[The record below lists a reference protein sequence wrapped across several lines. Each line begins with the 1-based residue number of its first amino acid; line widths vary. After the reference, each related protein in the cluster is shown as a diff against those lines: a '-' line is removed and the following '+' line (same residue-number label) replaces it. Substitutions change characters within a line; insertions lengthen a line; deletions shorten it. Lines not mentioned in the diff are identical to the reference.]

1 MKKYGTLLFL
11 CWIFLFTI
19 IASAS
24 CAALSARESKH
35 SKACP
40 AVPFPLPDSLT
51 DQVDLSVLTGLGHA
65 CPGYSAEG
73 GILLENLSF
82 QTARYLYLYVSLD
95 TTANLQSCNFPYQ
108 VVSPGNLL
116 FQFDSL
122 AGQEKI
128 YLNFG
133 FMIPPVMTL
142 VGQQLRMSASVTNGL
157 YDYDPGNNSDS
168 TRVKITGSYDPNVKA
183 VDPEGFG
190 IPNYVPMTQEEFSY
204 TINFQNTGTD
214 TAYNITITDTL
225 SAYLD
230 PLTIKAGA
238 SSHPYSW
245 EILSPCILKFHFN
258 GINLPD
264 SSVNEPRSHGFVT
277 YSIGTVHGLPA
288 GTVIKNMAQVYF
300 DFNAP
305 VSTNTTTNE
314 LFNCDSITSFS
325 TTTNMLCG
333 GDQLV
338 ITQTGNIPHQSFWYI
353 DSLFQTSADTFVFQ
367 TMIPGLHQVILL
379 AQTPFCDQTI
389 TASMLV
395 IVPVKPVITTSGNLL
410 TASPALHHQWY
421 TGGMAI
427 PGAVFINYI
436 APQDG
441 WYRVQTT
448 DISGCTAMSDSVY
461 FSSVGLSEGSRTE
474 SFNLSPNPFS
484 DKLTLRLYH
493 INEEVSIRLQDAQ
506 GRLLFSMKAEPGS
519 HTVEIPV
526 SGLEHGLYSLTL
538 SGERMQESRT
548 VCH

>member
-11 CWIFLFTI
+11 CWIFLFI
-19 IASAS
+19 IFASAS
-24 CAALSARESKH
+24 SVALNITESKH
-35 SKACP
+35 SMVFP
-40 AVPFPLPDSLT
+40 AGPFPLPDSLT

-65 CPGYSAEG
+65 CPGYSSGG
-73 GILLENLSF
+73 GILVENLSF

-108 VVSPGNLL
+108 VVGPGNLL

-128 YLNFG
+128 YLSFG
-133 FMIPPVMTL
+133 FALPPQASL
-142 VGQQLRMSASVTNGL
+142 VGQQLWMSASVTNGL
-157 YDYDPGNNSDS
+157 YDYEPGNNSDS
-168 TRVKITGSYDPNVKA
+168 SRVEITGSYDPNVKA

-190 IPNYVPMTQEEFSY
+190 LPHYVPMTQEEFKY

-225 SAYLD
+225 SSYLD

-264 SSVNEPRSHGFVT
+264 SAVNEPRSHGFVT

-288 GTVIKNMAQVYF
+288 GTIIKNTAHVYF
-300 DFNAP
+300 DFNLP
-305 VSTNTTTNE
+305 VETNTTTNE
-314 LFNCDSITSFS
+314 LFNCDSIASFS

-333 GDQLV
+333 GEQLI
-338 ITQTGNIPHQSFWYI
+338 ITQTGKIPHQSFWYI

-367 TMIPGLHQVILL
+367 TMIPGMHQVILQ
-379 AQTPFCDQTI
+379 ASTPFCDQTI

-395 IVPVKPVITTSGNLL
+395 IVPVKPVITASGYLL

-421 TGGMAI
+421 TGGTAI
-427 PGAVFINYI
+427 PGAIFINYI
-436 APQDG
+436 VPQDG
-441 WYRVQTT
+441 WYKVLTT
-448 DISGCTAMSDSVY
+448 DITGCTAMSDSVY
-461 FSSVGLSEGSRTE
+461 ISSVGISAGNRAE
-474 SFNLSPNPFS
+474 SFTLSPNPFT
-484 DKLTLRLYH
+484 DQLTLRLH
-493 INEEVSIRLQDAQ
+493 VNEDVSIRLQDAL
-506 GRLLFSMKAEPGS
+506 GRLLFSMKTEPGS

-526 SGLEHGLYSLTL
+526 SGLEHGLYSVTI
-538 SGERMQESRT
+538 SGERLQESRT
-548 VCH
+548 VSH